1 MPPDRLRPTAPAPG
15 PSLSRH
21 LAALLELPTAPFR
34 EERLI
39 ESALRFA
46 ADRSLPASRDAYG
59 NVSVLWD
66 GLAGRFEGAPLVL
79 VAGLDHPGGE
89 IVAVAGDVA
98 EVAWHGETLAGYV
111 EQARVRVHGRS
122 GFVAAGIRSC
132 VARAGLLGAVVDRM
146 LVDVAERVHVG
157 DIVTLDLPGAW
168 ITGSDVQA
176 RGALAPLGAAAL
188 FDLIER
194 LSRRRA
200 ACTVRAVF
208 TRGTS
213 VGFAGAAGLVEAGG
227 LPLEQTVVCVHGV
240 GAQPGAQ
247 PGGGPVIRLGD
258 ATGLYDADTV
268 RMLDRAATRYQEN
281 FADAPVQRACLP
293 LGASDAGLLVLQ
305 RRPAA
310 ALCVPVTSALNLGTR
325 ASVEPERFSA
335 ADYDGL
341 VALLETLCVDW
352 DADDRPARLR
362 AEVRAWMLDEMGPA
376 LGRLAG
382 TAGVAE

>member
-1 MPPDRLRPTAPAPG
+1 MPPERPRPTAPAPG

-66 GLAGRFEGAPLVL
+66 GLAGRFEGAPLLL

-111 EQARVRVHGRS
+111 EHARVRVHGRG
-122 GFVAAGIRSC
+122 GFVGAGIRSC
-132 VARAGLLGAVVDRM
+132 VTRPGHLGAVADR
-146 LVDVAERVHVG
+146 LLIEVAERVCVG

-168 ITGSDVQA
+168 ITGSEVQA

-188 FDLIER
+188 FDLLER
-194 LSRRRA
+194 LARRRA

-208 TRGTS
+208 TRGS
-213 VGFAGAAGLVEAGG
+213 AVGFAGVAGLVEAGG
-227 LPLEQTVVCVHGV
+227 LSPEQTVVCVHGV

-258 ATGLYDADTV
+258 AAGLYDPDVV
-268 RMLDRAATRYQEN
+268 RLLDRAASRYQEN
-281 FADAPVQRACLP
+281 FTDAPVQRACLS
-293 LGASDAGLLVLQ
+293 LGTSDAGLLVLQ
-305 RRPAA
+305 RRAAA
-310 ALCVPVTSALNLGTR
+310 ALCVPVASALNLGTR
-325 ASVEPERFSA
+325 ATVEPERFSA
-335 ADYDGL
+335 ADYAGL
-341 VALLETLCVDW
+341 VGLLETLCVDW

-362 AEVRAWMLDEMGPA
+362 ADVRAWMLSDLGPV

-382 TAGVAE
+382 TAGGVE